1 MCQPIKICFFITQR
15 LTSNTLYFPY
25 FKWNTVTEVLL
36 YIGLKELKHLTK
48 TLPFNVKSLLLEH
61 FG

>member
-1 MCQPIKICFFITQR
+1 MEQGHRGFAV
-15 LTSNTLYFPY
+15 Y
-25 FKWNTVTEVLL
+25 W
-36 YIGLKELKHLTK
+36 LKELKDFTK